1 MNALCALTG
10 SPRPVAR
17 REPAGPEAASHPD
30 ETREARKRT
39 PSQSTEFAALLAL
52 LAGTG
57 PRVRTELLKQLPAE
71 SGNLVDRLLDGAAEE
86 AGDDADAT
94 GDSGAAVDTMRSQA
108 AADAMRYRGIG
119 AAGLQDAAAVSAA
132 TASAD
137 VLHAGANMNAHDALA
152 RLAERGIASSQ
163 LMALRDE
170 QGAETRAALD
180 SLLDRAGT
188 EAGVLLS
195 TLSDSALPAAAAMAA
210 ASGASAAS
218 AANVATRRADI
229 TTPVRDPDALVPA
242 FRSRVERVIARM
254 KEEYGHDVS
263 LVETTRSQERQDFLF
278 AQGRTRPGQVVTWTQ
293 DSAHTRGEAADVMI
307 DGSWSNADGFA
318 RLQRIARE
326 EGLRT
331 LGVRDPGH
339 LELPRDAR
347 QASEMLGGAARVSA
361 RIEGTS
367 QQSMQG
373 SASPSPVASVA
384 GVAGVAGVASVASA
398 GQHGAGTSQDSPRD
412 QGARSSRDA
421 RLLNDTR
428 TESMEPS
435 PMAVAFAGTTGTT
448 MNIDAPVAVPMR
460 SVPDGA
466 QRATDA
472 QDLRESVP
480 GAINRLTMSVEGADG
495 GERITI
501 DLRGRSVG
509 THITTDAATADG
521 LRARTGELQEALGRH
536 GLESDTV
543 RISSAGRAEAA
554 DAGRATASER
564 DALKL
569 AGAAA
574 GSGAGSTNDGSSHG
588 AGRERSATA
597 REWEKQED
605 ARRARDQEKEQDA
618 RRRGQQR
625 HFNENP

>member
-1 MNALCALTG
+1 MNALTALTAA
-10 SPRPVAR
+10 SRPVTR
-17 REPAGPEAASHPD
+17 REPVAKEPPSRVD
-30 ETREARKRT
+30 ETREPHETRKRT
-39 PSQSTEFAALLAL
+39 AAESAEFAALLAL

-57 PRVRTELLKQLPAE
+57 PRVRTELLKQLPEE
-71 SGNLVDRLLDGAAEE
+71 SGSLVDRLLDGSAEE
-86 AGDDADAT
+86 AGGEATAASDSDPDAL
-94 GDSGAAVDTMRSQA
+94 SQA
-108 AADAMRYRGIG
+108 ATDAMRYRGIE
-119 AAGLQDAAAVSAA
+119 ADA
-132 TASAD
+132 T
-137 VLHAGANMNAHDALA
+137 HAGTAVAAETARGSAIANEVLA
-152 RLAERGIASSQ
+152 RLAERGTGTSQ

-195 TLSDSALPAAAAMAA
+195 TLSDSAL
-210 ASGASAAS
+210 SASAAIAAAGAGT
-218 AANVATRRADI
+218 AANAADPS
-229 TTPVRDPDALVPA
+229 TAVRDADALVPE

-254 KEEYGHDVS
+254 KAEYGHDVT

-339 LELPRDAR
+339 LELPRTAS
-347 QASEMLGGAARVSA
+347 QASEMLGGAARVAAQIDGPLQRGGS
-361 RIEGTS
+361 
-367 QQSMQG
+367 G
-373 SASPSPVASVA
+373 SASQAPVASVA
-384 GVAGVAGVASVASA
+384 GVAGVAGVARVASTGGSNA
-398 GQHGAGTSQDSPRD
+398 GGEASTGDSGT
-412 QGARSSRDA
+412 RSSGDPRV
-421 RLLNDTR
+421 LGYQR

-435 PMAVAFAGTTGTT
+435 PMAAAFAGATSAPGST
-448 MNIDAPVAVPMR
+448 MNIDVPVTARPG
-460 SVPDGA
+460 VPDGA

-472 QDLRESVP
+472 QDLRESTP
-480 GAINRLTMSVEGADG
+480 GSISRLTMSVDGAEG

-501 DLRGRSVG
+501 DLRGKTVG
-509 THITTDAATADG
+509 THITTDAATASG

-543 RISSAGRAEAA
+543 RISSAGRAESA
-554 DAGRATASER
+554 DPRSLGNER

-574 GSGAGSTNDGSSHG
+574 GNGAGNPDGA
-588 AGRERSATA
+588 AGNPRREHSASA

-605 ARRARDQEKEQDA
+605 ARQARDQEKEQDA

-625 HFNENP
+625 NFNENPR